1 MSLQQ
6 FCQNDAE
13 RYASHSAGHQHNFFH
28 KYDELFAVTR
38 RYDPMVI
45 LELGTHLGA
54 STKCYHDY
62 FVNSKILTIERN
74 KDLINMFTNKHEFP
88 RIEFFW
94 LEWFS
99 ASSPH
104 AWDVPKFDFA
114 TFPYQKFDIIIDD
127 CVALPDDFN
136 NPIDQVHVQTQTFNR
151 FYDKLNPGGMIIID
165 CIQHDSYVD
174 IIKNAFVGD
183 KSKIKFYDL
192 RHMIN
197 HYDNTMLVYTND

>member
-6 FCQNDAE
+6 FCQNNTE
-13 RYASHSAGHQHNFFH
+13 RYASHSAAHQHNFFQ

-45 LELGTHLGA
+45 LELGTHLGG
-54 STKCYHDY
+54 STVCYHDY

-74 KDLINMFTNKHEFP
+74 KNLIDMFTNKSEFP

-99 ASSPH
+99 ASSLH

>member
-6 FCQNDAE
+6 FCQNEAAQYE
-13 RYASHSAGHQHNFFH
+13 SHSADNQHNFFY
-28 KYDELFAVTR
+28 KYDELFAITR

-45 LELGTHLGA
+45 LEIGTHLGA
-54 STKCYHDY
+54 STRCYHDY

-74 KDLINMFTNKHEFP
+74 QDLIDMFTNKHEFP

-94 LEWFS
+94 LDWFG

-104 AWDVPKFDFA
+104 ACDVPKFDMS
-114 TFPYQKFDIIIDD
+114 TFPYQKFDIVIDD
-127 CVALPDDFN
+127 CVALPEHFN
-136 NPIDQVHVQTQTFNR
+136 NPIDQVNIQTQTFNR

-192 RHMIN
+192 RHMIDY
-197 HYDNTMLVYTND
+197 YDNTMLVYTND